1 MHHLQLVPSGRP
13 IVAASC
19 SLPPPFFL
27 FLHDVSSS
35 RLPSTSSSCCS
46 ASFSFP
52 VLACLGLG
60 GVLRYKPFT
69 GFLPVLPQYRTA
81 PVQPLRQ
88 PDSFRLRQTE
98 SDWVRHL
105 QTALRQ
111 SVQAFSSPVQAFSSC
126 TALST
131 VLSAISG
138 AYFLQYSTSWTFS
151 LVPGTYRTPV
161 PVVRDFVLL
170 PVQYYRHPCQIEDY
184 LI

>member
-1 MHHLQLVPSGRP
+1 MTMLVT
-13 IVAASC
+13 A
-19 SLPPPFFL
+19 
-27 FLHDVSSS
+27 
-35 RLPSTSSSCCS
+35 LPSRNYT
-46 ASFSFP
+46 
-52 VLACLGLG
+52 LL
-60 GVLRYKPFT
+60 LRYKPFT
-69 GFLPVLPQYRTA
+69 GFLLVLPQYRTA

-151 LVPGTYRTPV
+151 LVPGTYKTPV
-161 PVVRDFVLL
+161 PGVRDFVLL
-170 PVQYYRHPCQIEDY
+170 PVQYYRHPLQIEDY